1 MLVLLAIFPAT
12 SLGAEHHN
20 PLAVPDLTSPRNAME
35 SFLSRSDRLYTR
47 WADLLTD
54 YLDSGN
60 YYLSPAQHRAMLRIL
75 DDGPHIARV
84 LDLSSVPPVL
94 KQTLGRERILQFREI
109 LDRIPLPDPADIPDA
124 AAMES
129 RPVKRWRLPGTDIE
143 FVLSTSGPRAG
154 DYVLTPETI
163 ERLPD
168 YYQRVKDLPYKSGP
182 AQRLV
187 DTYHQFAPGSNST
200 VFEIFEGSPIGLST
214 VLPMRW
220 MLAWPDWSRTWIGGA
235 AAWQWIGIGVGI
247 LFGWAFLWLC
257 NRLGRRFAAQAEDA
271 PRRRWHTLPVPIGIL
286 LLSALFVPT
295 FATILH
301 LSNTPRIVIAVLAT
315 GALYLSAAWIGVAGS
330 AIAGDMI
337 VGAEKLGL
345 RSLDGQLI
353 RLGSRLVGI
362 LLAVAAL
369 IRGADELG
377 IPAYSVLAG
386 LGVGGLA
393 VALAAKD
400 SLANLL
406 GSMLIMFEKPFR
418 IGHYIK
424 LSNHEGTVE
433 DVGFRSTRIR
443 TPDNSLISIPNDTV
457 INTTVE
463 NLTLR
468 PKRRQRF
475 SVGVTYDTPRETLVS
490 FAAAI
495 RAAIEEHELVAPD
508 GIQVSLNALA
518 DSSLDILVIF
528 HLAVTDYTAEL
539 RGRHDILL
547 RIMELAEEMGVEF
560 AYPTRTLLIDSP
572 ADTASRGPARSDV
585 RVPLSVT

>member
-1 MLVLLAIFPAT
+1 MLVLICSAP
-12 SLGAEHHN
+12 SPGAEPRN
-20 PLAVPDLTSPRNAME
+20 PLMVPDLSSPRNALE
-35 SFLSRSDRLYTR
+35 SFLARSDRLYIG
-47 WADLLTD
+47 WAKLLTD
-54 YLDSGN
+54 YLTSGN
-60 YYLSPAQHRAMLRIL
+60 YYLSPEQHKAMLRIL
-75 DDGPHIARV
+75 DDGPHIARA
-84 LDLSSVPPVL
+84 LDMSAVPPVL
-94 KQTLGRERILQFREI
+94 KRTLGRERILQFREI
-109 LDRIPLPDPADIPDA
+109 LDRIPLPDPADIPDE
-124 AAMES
+124 AAMAN

-143 FVLSTSGPRAG
+143 FVLATSGPRAG
-154 DYVLTPETI
+154 DYVLSPETI
-163 ERLPD
+163 DHLPEF
-168 YYQRVKDLPYKSGP
+168 YERVKDLPYKPGA
-182 AQRLV
+182 AQNLV
-187 DTYHQFAPGSNST
+187 DVYHQFAPDSSST

-214 VLPMRW
+214 ILPMRW
-220 MLAWPDWSRTWIGGA
+220 MLAWPDWARAWLGGA
-235 AAWQWIGIGVGI
+235 AVWQWIGVGIGV
-247 LFGWAFLWLC
+247 LLGWAFLWLC
-257 NRLGRRFAAQAEDA
+257 NRLGRHLAARDDDGS
-271 PRRRWHTLPVPIGIL
+271 PRRWHALPVPVGIL
-286 LLSALFVPT
+286 IISAVFVPLLS
-295 FATILH
+295 TILH

-330 AIAGDMI
+330 AMAGDMI

-353 RLGSRLVGI
+353 RLGSRLIGI
-362 LLAVAAL
+362 LLAIAAL

-418 IGHYIK
+418 IGHYIR

-443 TPDNSLISIPNDTV
+443 TPDNSLISIPNDTI

-475 SVGVTYDTPRETLVS
+475 SVGVTYDTPRETLQA
-490 FAAAI
+490 FTEAI
-495 RAAIEEHELVAPD
+495 RAAIEEHELASPD

-518 DSSLDILVIF
+518 DSSLDVLVIF

-539 RGRHDILL
+539 RGRHEILM
-547 RIMELAEEMGVEF
+547 RIMELAEAMGVSF
-560 AYPTRTLLIDSP
+560 AYPTRTLVIDMPP
-572 ADTASRGPARSDV
+572 A
-585 RVPLSVT
+585 PLSVAQNSPPVGIVPTSA